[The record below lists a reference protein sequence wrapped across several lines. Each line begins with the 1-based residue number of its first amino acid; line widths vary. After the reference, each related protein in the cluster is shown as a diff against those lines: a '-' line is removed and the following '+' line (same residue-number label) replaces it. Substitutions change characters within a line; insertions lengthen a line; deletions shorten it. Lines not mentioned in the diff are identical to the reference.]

1 MKWLIALLIMS
12 AAFAPDLTTL
22 VETDVGYV
30 QLSGMKKTGEVFEI
44 EGTSHTL
51 KLEVTKP
58 FTVKNYSV
66 KITPRN
72 IERIATDMGVPLSD
86 APNAE
91 LPAGTY
97 EESFEIPDVV
107 CGNYKVTADAYYD
120 VNGTVSHFEDEV
132 KLKVPCSSFKSRV
145 ISGLVSILPYGL
157 LKMLAGWA
165 GFTIG

>member
-1 MKWLIALLIMS
+1 MKWLIALLVLS

-30 QLSGMKKTGEVFEI
+30 SLSGMKKTGQVFELN
-44 EGTSHTL
+44 GTAHTL
-51 KLEVTKP
+51 KLKVTKA

-72 IERIATDMGVPLSD
+72 IERIATDMGIPLSD

-91 LPAGTY
+91 IPVGVYEQSFDLP
-97 EESFEIPDVV
+97 DMV

-120 VNGTVSHFEDEV
+120 VNGTLTHFED
-132 KLKVPCSSFKSRV
+132 KLQMKVPCKSFKSRV

-157 LKMLAGWA
+157 LKIIAGWA
-165 GFTIG
+165 GLQL